1 MSALHSSESAG
12 PARASTIDDP
22 AGSAPWRGDVL
33 LRPGVL
39 AFSGSIGATGRHA
52 HHAVQVMISTSPV
65 TVAGDD
71 VEHSGTHL
79 IVPANAPHR
88 ILLGAATGIA
98 VFLDPDSVAGR
109 AAAHRAHSAGWSAG
123 PPLSPPDHEV
133 TLAATVA
140 ELMTA
145 LAPGGAAVPGAE
157 RHPAV
162 AAALDCLPDL
172 AAAGTIHATDL
183 AARVGISASRLTH
196 LFTAEVGLP
205 LRRYVLW
212 LRLVIAR
219 DSVADGADLTTAAH
233 AAGFADSAHLTRT
246 CREIFGLPPSALS
259 RNLAWHNDSR

>member
-1 MSALHSSESAG
+1 MSRFHSAVYAT
-12 PARASTIDDP
+12 PDRAAAIADP
-22 AGSAPWRGDVL
+22 AGSARWRGDVL

-65 TVAGDD
+65 AVAGDHA
-71 VEHSGTHL
+71 EYSGTHM
-79 IVPANAPHR
+79 IIPADAPHR

-98 VFLDPDSVAGR
+98 VFLDPDSIAGR
-109 AAAHRAHSAGWSAG
+109 AAAHRAHGAGWSGG
-123 PPLSPPDHEV
+123 PQLPLPDHDAP
-133 TLAATVA
+133 LAATVA

-145 LAPGGAAVPGAE
+145 LAPGAADPGAD

-162 AAALDCLPDL
+162 VAALECLP
-172 AAAGTIHATDL
+172 AAVAAGTINTTEL

-196 LFTAEVGLP
+196 LFTAQVGLP

-219 DSVADGADLTTAAH
+219 NAVADGAGLTTAAH